1 MPELERQL
9 QSLAAELDW
18 PTTPELRLPAL
29 PDRRRRPLGRPLLV
43 AVAVLLI
50 AAVVASLVP
59 GARSA
64 ILHWFRIG
72 GARLERV
79 QTLPPAERQ
88 SLTAGLG
95 RPVERAEAERALGGA
110 ASLPSRQL
118 YLRNGVVSALIA
130 TDAGPV
136 LFGALRS
143 QDAPFVMKKLASGS
157 TNVEFVGVV
166 RNGMGVWVTGAPHV
180 VIFPAAPP
188 RLAGNVLLWT
198 VRGLTYR
205 LEGARLE
212 KQDALDLARR

>member
-1 MPELERQL
+1 MAELEQQL
-9 QSLAAELDW
+9 RSLAAEIDW
-18 PTTPELRLPAL
+18 PSTPELRLPAL
-29 PDRRRRPLGRPLLV
+29 PDRRRRPLRRPLLV

-72 GARLERV
+72 GARVERV
-79 QTLPPAERQ
+79 QTLPPAARQ
-88 SLTAGLG
+88 SLTAALG
-95 RPVERAEAERALGGA
+95 RPVARAEAERALGGG
-110 ASLPSRQL
+110 ASLPTGQL
-118 YLRNGVVSALIA
+118 YLRDGVVSALIV

-143 QDAPFVMKKLASGS
+143 RDAPFVMKKLASGS
-157 TNVEFVGVV
+157 TNVEFVDVV
-166 RNGMGVWVTGAPHV
+166 RNGMGIWVAGAPHV
-180 VIFPAAPP
+180 VIFPVAPP

-198 VRGLTYR
+198 VGGLTYR

-212 KQDALDLARR
+212 RQDALDLARR

>member
-1 MPELERQL
+1 MAELEQQL
-9 QSLAAELDW
+9 RSLAAELDW
-18 PTTPELRLPAL
+18 PATPELRLPAL
-29 PDRRRRPLGRPLLV
+29 PDRGRRPLRRPLLV
-43 AVAVLLI
+43 ALAVLLI

-72 GARLERV
+72 GARVERV
-79 QTLPPAERQ
+79 QTLPPAARQ
-88 SLTAGLG
+88 SLTAALG
-95 RPVERAEAERALGGA
+95 RPVARAEAERALGGGA
-110 ASLPSRQL
+110 RLPTEQL
-118 YLRNGVVSALIA
+118 YLRGGVVSALIA
-130 TDAGPV
+130 TDSGPV

-143 QDAPFVMKKLASGS
+143 RDAPFVMKKLASGS
-157 TNVEFVGVV
+157 NIEFVDVV
-166 RNGMGVWVTGAPHV
+166 RNGMGIWIGGAPHV

-198 VRGLTYR
+198 TGGLTYR